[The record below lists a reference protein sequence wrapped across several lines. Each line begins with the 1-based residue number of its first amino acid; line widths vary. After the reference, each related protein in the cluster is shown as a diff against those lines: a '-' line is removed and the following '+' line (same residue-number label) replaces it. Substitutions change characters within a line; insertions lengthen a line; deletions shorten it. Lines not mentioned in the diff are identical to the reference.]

1 MAVIAVTN
9 SDRIEPL
16 LIQEGSLK
24 GATHSVSLK
33 ASDLA
38 TVTAAGDSATFTVS
52 LPVDPSAA
60 APTSIEGLEWHLETP
75 FTRRGPTDADV
86 VTVTT
91 VTVGNP
97 DDADQYFAATKVVE
111 GDTPVSRKAAIAG
124 NVLTFT
130 GATNA
135 KILFTVAAQG
145 GKKLSL
151 LDTGLLT
158 IYLKIVTTGQ

>member
-1 MAVIAVTN
+1 MAVIALTN
-9 SDRIEPL
+9 SDRISPL
-16 LIQEGSLK
+16 LIQEGALK
-24 GATHSVSLK
+24 GATHEVTIK

-38 TVTAAGDSATFTVS
+38 TVTTAGDSATFTVS
-52 LPVDPSAA
+52 LPVDPSAG

-75 FTRRGPTDADV
+75 FTRRGATDAET

-111 GDTPVSRKAAIAG
+111 GDTPVARKAAITG
-124 NVLTFT
+124 NALTFT

-135 KILFTVAAQG
+135 KILFTVAAQSS
-145 GKKLSL
+145 KKLSL
-151 LDTGLLT
+151 LDTGLLR